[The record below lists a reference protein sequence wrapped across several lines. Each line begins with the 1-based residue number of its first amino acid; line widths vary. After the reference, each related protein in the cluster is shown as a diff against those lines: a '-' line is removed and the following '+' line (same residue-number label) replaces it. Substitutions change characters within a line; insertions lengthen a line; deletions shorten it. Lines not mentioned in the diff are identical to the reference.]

1 MQSFQI
7 WLRNIPG
14 RANVVADWM
23 SRMYKLEHG
32 TRLKVNNKA
41 ELNKDN
47 AVQAERGTK
56 VKKADEEKAKSDV
69 NSKTELENNYQ
80 EGNVIELSDG

>member
-14 RANVVADWM
+14 KANVVADWM

-41 ELNKDN
+41 ELSKYN
-47 AVQAERGTK
+47 ATQADRGTK
-56 VKKADEEKAKSDV
+56 VDKENTKNDV
-69 NSKTELENNYQ
+69 DCKTELENDYQ
-80 EGNVIELSDG
+80 EGDVIELNSGEAL